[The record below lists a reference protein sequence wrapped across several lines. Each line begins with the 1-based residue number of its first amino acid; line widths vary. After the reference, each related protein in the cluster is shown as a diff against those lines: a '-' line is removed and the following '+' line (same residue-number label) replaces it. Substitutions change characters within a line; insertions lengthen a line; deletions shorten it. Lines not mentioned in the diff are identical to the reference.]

1 MMFPKIGLLVCGSNA
16 SNTGALTSMTA
27 LEIIEES
34 PEVGIL
40 LLPSLANGVERQAA
54 LTKKIGKLIMIDGY
68 HNECIKKY
76 SKQDKTEARK

>member
-1 MMFPKIGLLVCGSNA
+1 MMPKIGLLICGSNA

-34 PEVGIL
+34 PEVG
-40 LLPSLANGVERQAA
+40 
-54 LTKKIGKLIMIDGY
+54 KLIVMDGY